1 MKRDIL
7 IGPGVDLSDLSE
19 NARGEVSTFAD
30 YIRRTA
36 AAESAGVPRDEAA
49 RAIYPDVYAWTCH
62 AKPAATGKTCGHVNA
77 AGIHHNGNL
86 CCEACGCTKTAS
98 DAREKT

>member
-1 MKRDIL
+1 MRRDLL
-7 IGPGVDLSDLSE
+7 IGPAE
-19 NARGEVSTFAD
+19 NLRAVL
-30 YIRRTA
+30 
-36 AAESAGVPRDEAA
+36 VLRDGGMTLGEAA
-49 RAIYPDVYAWTCH
+49 RAIYPDVYGWTCH

-86 CCEACGCTKTAS
+86 CCERCGCTKVAS